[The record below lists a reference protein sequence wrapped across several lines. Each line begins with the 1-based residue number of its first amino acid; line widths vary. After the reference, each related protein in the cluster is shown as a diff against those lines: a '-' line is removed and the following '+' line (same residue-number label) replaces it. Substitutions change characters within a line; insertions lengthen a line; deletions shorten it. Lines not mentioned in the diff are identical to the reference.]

1 MSLTFD
7 EWAAQVDVV
16 CTANL
21 ACSWNDLCGEVEPL
35 RAAFD
40 AGESPVQF
48 VLWWA
53 EKYDL
58 MWLDGAGMGYLPTGI
73 PR

>member
-7 EWAAQVDVV
+7 EWTAQVDAV
-16 CTANL
+16 CTTHL
-21 ACSWNDLCGEVEPL
+21 ACSWKDLCGETEPL
-35 RAAFD
+35 HAAFD

-58 MWLDGAGMGYLPTGI
+58 MWVGEGMGYWPVS
-73 PR
+73 PPA

>member
-7 EWAAQVDVV
+7 EWAALVDAV
-16 CTANL
+16 CTTHL
-21 ACSWNDLCGEVEPL
+21 AITWDSLCGEIEPL

-58 MWLDGAGMGYLPTGI
+58 MWVGEGLGYWPVSPPG
-73 PR
+73 

>member
-1 MSLTFD
+1 MSLTFE
-7 EWAAQVDVV
+7 EWAAQVDAV
-16 CTANL
+16 CTAHL
-21 ACSWNDLCGEVEPL
+21 ACSWNDLCGETEPL
-35 RAAFD
+35 RAAFA

-58 MWLDGAGMGYLPTGI
+58 MWVGEGMGYWPVSPPG
-73 PR
+73 

>member
-1 MSLTFD
+1 MHMTFEEWVAQADAICMSR
-7 EWAAQVDVV
+7 
-16 CTANL
+16 L
-21 ACSWNDLCGEVEPL
+21 ACSWSDLCGESEPL

-40 AGESPVQF
+40 AGENPVQF

-58 MWLDGAGMGYLPTGI
+58 MWIDA
-73 PR
+73 